1 MLRCKR
7 GSNSFKLGMLT
18 GVTFMIALDSLVG
31 LLSLPD
37 FRMERFILLVLFGGV
52 SIICALKAYKK
63 I

>member
-1 MLRCKR
+1 
-7 GSNSFKLGMLT
+7 
-18 GVTFMIALDSLVG
+18 MIALDSLVG

-52 SIICALKAYKK
+52 SVISALKAYKK